1 MKQRRCFLQN
11 RIIWDN
17 FSKDTDLYVLERA
30 GAQDVWGCSGVIG
43 GLCLFSIAME
53 GNKKDQEHAGCL
65 CFLNCSL
72 NISSSNTVKRPCN

>member
-1 MKQRRCFLQN
+1 MKQRRRFLQN

-17 FSKDTDLYVLERA
+17 FSKDTDLYILERA

-65 CFLNCSL
+65 CFL
-72 NISSSNTVKRPCN
+72 TVALTFPLLTL

>member
-17 FSKDTDLYVLERA
+17 FSKDTDLYLLERA

-43 GLCLFSIAME
+43 GLFSIAME
-53 GNKKDQEHAGCL
+53 GNKKDQEHADCL

>member
-17 FSKDTDLYVLERA
+17 FSKDTDLYILERA

-53 GNKKDQEHAGCL
+53 GNKKDQEHADCL
-65 CFLNCSL
+65 SFLYCSL

>member
-17 FSKDTDLYVLERA
+17 FSKDTDLYLLERA
-30 GAQDVWGCSGVIG
+30 EAQDVWGCSGVIG

-65 CFLNCSL
+65 CFLNRSL

>member
-17 FSKDTDLYVLERA
+17 FSKDTDLYILERA

-53 GNKKDQEHAGCL
+53 GNKKIKNMPPVCV
-65 CFLNCSL
+65 FW
-72 NISSSNTVKRPCN
+72 TVALTFPLLTL

>member
-1 MKQRRCFLQN
+1 MKQRRRFLQN

-17 FSKDTDLYVLERA
+17 FSKDTDLYILERA

-53 GNKKDQEHAGCL
+53 GNKKDQEHAVCL
-65 CFLNCSL
+65 CFLNRSL
-72 NISSSNTVKRPCN
+72 NISSSNTVKGPCN

>member
-1 MKQRRCFLQN
+1 MKQRRRFLQN

-17 FSKDTDLYVLERA
+17 FSKDTDLYILERA

-53 GNKKDQEHAGCL
+53 GNKKDKNMPAVSV
-65 CFLNCSL
+65 F
-72 NISSSNTVKRPCN
+72 